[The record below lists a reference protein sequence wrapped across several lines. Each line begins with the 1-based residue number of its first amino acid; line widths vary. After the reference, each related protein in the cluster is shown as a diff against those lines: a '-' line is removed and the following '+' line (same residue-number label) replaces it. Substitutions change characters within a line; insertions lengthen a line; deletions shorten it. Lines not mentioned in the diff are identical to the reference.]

1 MTDSPNRL
9 QYGNSLFVR
18 EEANGTTA
26 LEVETNTYRFFENE
40 PFSTFESLPSTEDA
54 HRLFRELDA
63 DGRANDKVELSRPFR
78 VNWLASLACNLV
90 CVYCYAEDKMD
101 QKRATEPEV
110 FEAIDELSPMVV
122 GITGGEP
129 LMSPYLTEAI
139 ERFSGNYGLILDT
152 NGTVKPRPQLLEALK
167 ESNTTVRVT
176 VDATDK
182 STLNLLRPSRSSHE
196 YEPDKIFNTIQLL
209 GEAGINTAVHSVMT
223 SQNADDLATIGD
235 KLVDRGITTW
245 QLYPVEYTHKYRA
258 SYPFL
263 RVTDQQINDTRDALT
278 EQFQDTIDVRV
289 YDQRELT
296 DGFSVV
302 MIENDGKIVMDGI
315 GEGIR
320 TIQPGERTLPRVM
333 EVINA
338 RQHIYDYL
346 Y

>member
-1 MTDSPNRL
+1 MTDSPKRL

-18 EEANGTTA
+18 QEVNGTTA

-40 PFSTFESLPSTEDA
+40 PFNTFEGLASTEDA
-54 HRLFRELDA
+54 HRLFHDLDA
-63 DGRANDKVELSRPFR
+63 DGRANDKVELTRPFR

-110 FEAIDELSPMVV
+110 FTAIDELSPMVV

-182 STLNLLRPSRSSHE
+182 STLNFLRPSRSSHE
-196 YEPDKIFNTIQLL
+196 YEPDKIFNTIHLL

-223 SQNADDLATIGD
+223 SQNIDDLATIGD

-263 RVTDQQINDTRDALT
+263 RVTGQQINDTRDALT
-278 EQFQDTIDVRV
+278 DQFQDTIDVRV

-302 MIENDGKIVMDGI
+302 MIENDGKIIMDGI
-315 GEGIR
+315 GEGIH